1 MKRKIVVFFMILICF
16 LLQCTVFQ
24 ALSLGGIVPNLLI
37 MLTSSFGFMKGRKE
51 GIFVG
56 FISGMLIDV
65 FYSSFYGGY
74 ALIYMVIGYAN
85 GYFHR
90 IFYPEDVK
98 LPIIFITVSDF
109 IYCIITY
116 VFLFLL
122 RTRIHFFFY
131 LKSVIFPELVYTVVI
146 TVIFYRLILLIHR
159 KLEESEK
166 RSASKFV

>member
-122 RTRIHFFFY
+122 KHSFFR
-131 LKSVIFPELVYTVVI
+131 FPQVSC
-146 TVIFYRLILLIHR
+146 
-159 KLEESEK
+159 ESEG
-166 RSASKFV
+166 

>member
-1 MKRKIVVFFMILICF
+1 MILISF

-24 ALSLGGIVPNLLI
+24 AISLGGIVPNLLI
-37 MLTSSFGFMKGRKE
+37 VLTSSFGFMHGRKE
-51 GIFVG
+51 GLYVG
-56 FISGMLIDV
+56 FFCGLLADI
-65 FYSSFYGGY
+65 FYGGILGGY
-74 ALIYMVIGYAN
+74 ALIYMVIGYIN

-98 LPIIFITVSDF
+98 LPIIFITISDF
-109 IYCIITY
+109 AYCMITY

-122 RTRIHFFFY
+122 RTRMNFFFY
-131 LKSVIFPELVYTVVI
+131 LRRIILPELVYTVVI
-146 TVIFYRLILLIHR
+146 TVVFYRLILLINR

>member
-1 MKRKIVVFFMILICF
+1 MKRKLVVFLLILICF

-56 FISGMLIDV
+56 FTSGLLLDI
-65 FYSSFYGGY
+65 FYASIYGGY
-74 ALIYMVIGYAN
+74 ALIYMMIGYAN
-85 GYFHR
+85 GCFHR

-98 LPIIFITVSDF
+98 LPIIFITISDF
-109 IYCIITY
+109 AYGLITY

-122 RTRIHFFFY
+122 RTRTHFFFY
-131 LKSVIFPELVYTVVI
+131 LGSVILPELVYTVVV
-146 TVIFYRLILLIHR
+146 TVIFYRLILRIHR

>member
-122 RTRIHFFFY
+122 RNQI
-131 LKSVIFPELVYTVVI
+131 
-146 TVIFYRLILLIHR
+146 
-159 KLEESEK
+159 
-166 RSASKFV
+166 